1 MEKVKYRYNRWRLA
15 LGRLVNLRYI
25 NRWIIFCAD
34 LFISLCVS
42 LIGVLGLLSIMHV
55 YISGISVLKVGIAS
69 FVASILS
76 FLTFKV
82 YHGVIRH
89 STLRGLWRIGGVA
102 ITKSILMFILL
113 HLLKADFNSSI
124 YWVGGITDCML
135 TIVLLITLRVF
146 VINVYNSV
154 LSQLGKKRKRVL
166 VFGMDEDSVMIA
178 TSPNRQVF
186 MQNYSI
192 IGFLTFGSAKK
203 NLRIAE
209 LPVYQIEDIDDL
221 LRLIPRNN
229 LDGIL
234 FPNIKTVRRE
244 RNRLIHYCEQA
255 SLKPLVV
262 PDMEEVHE
270 GGMKRSVRE
279 IRIEDLLGRE
289 EISINLGEIGLLLKD
304 KTILVTGAA
313 GSIGSEICR
322 QLAHFPIKK
331 LICLDAAETPMHDL
345 RLELEEKYKELDF
358 VPIIGDVRNPDRVDY
373 VFRNWHPQVVFHAA
387 AYKHVPLMEE
397 NPCEAVRTNVFGT
410 RVIADAAVSYGV
422 EKFVMIST
430 DKAVNPTNIMGCSKR
445 LAEIYVQ
452 SLSVAISKGALAGN
466 TKFITTRFGN
476 VLGSNGSVIPRFR
489 DQIAKGGPVT
499 VTHPDI
505 IRYFM
510 TIPEACRLVL
520 EAGTMGKGGEIFIFD
535 MGEPVK
541 IADLAKRMIELS
553 GLQVDKDIEIKYTG
567 LRPGE
572 KLYEELLSNKEN
584 TKETPHEKIRVAA
597 VREYAYKD
605 VVEHIDL
612 LAELSLHV
620 HILPMVRE
628 MKSFVPEFKSQ
639 NSQFTRLDGVN

>member
-221 LRLIPRNN
+221 LCLIPRNN

-244 RNRLIHYCEQA
+244 RDRLIHYCEQA

-605 VVEHIDL
+605 VVEHIVL
-612 LAELSLHV
+612 Y
-620 HILPMVRE
+620 
-628 MKSFVPEFKSQ
+628 
-639 NSQFTRLDGVN
+639 